1 MASDLEPPLRG
12 EPILDE
18 LGNFTIRYTEF
29 FSRTAVL
36 LNEVVNGGTV
46 VNPANLSNST
56 VFGAQLI
63 ELQQR
68 IGSGNPLTSDET
80 GFTVDLDTLSVDMTE
95 A

>member
-18 LGNFTIRYTEF
+18 FGNFTLRYTEF
-29 FSRTAVL
+29 FSRTSVL
-36 LNEVVNGGTV
+36 VNGLVDRG
-46 VNPANLSNST
+46 NPANLSNST